1 MDHDSTDLEALF
13 DSIVT
18 ANAGADIGPA
28 SAPPA
33 EGDVF
38 SKVGH
43 MTRGLH
49 ESLRE
54 LGYDNLIERT
64 VGSLPDTRD
73 RLGYIAAK
81 TQEAAERTLTAAE
94 LAQPIQTR
102 LGEGA
107 QALSRDWERMFANA
121 LSVDE
126 FRDLAARTHAYL
138 AGVPEQTR
146 EANARLMEIVM
157 AQDFQDLTGQVI
169 KRLVETAQTIETQL
183 VQLLI
188 EVTPEDKRGE
198 VGHGLL
204 NGPVINAQ
212 GRSDV
217 VTSQAQ
223 VDDLLDSLGF

>member
-1 MDHDSTDLEALF
+1 MEQDNPDLEALF
-13 DSIVT
+13 DSIVA
-18 ANAGADIGPA
+18 ANAEAEPA
-28 SAPPA
+28 ATAAPA
-33 EGDVF
+33 EEGDVF
-38 SKVGH
+38 GKVGR

-54 LGYDNLIERT
+54 LGYDGMIEKA

-73 RLGYIAAK
+73 RLSYIATK
-81 TQEAAERTLTAAE
+81 TQEAAERTLNAAE
-94 LAQPIQTR
+94 RAQPIQTR

-107 QALSRDWERMFANA
+107 QALTGDWERMFRNE
-121 LSVDE
+121 LSVDQ
-126 FRDLAARTHAYL
+126 FRDLAMRTHAYL

-146 EANARLMEIVM
+146 TTHAQLMDIVM

-169 KRLVETAQTIETQL
+169 KRLVETAQNIETQL
-183 VQLLI
+183 VQLLLA
-188 EVTPEDKRGE
+188 VTPEDKRGE
-198 VGHGLL
+198 VDAGLL
-204 NGPVINAQ
+204 NGPVINAV